1 MLIPEGEFRYE
12 IRRNGDLIAVEE
24 ESFFANR
31 IRGLRR
37 PAGGS
42 DVFEVEAELSDDG
55 ILSRVALHY
64 RRGPFVRNATYES
77 IGDFIRGNLSAMAG
91 RNELTAKLGRY
102 REVDADLIVFRAITI
117 AHVRARGQKR
127 WTGRIVTIDPKT
139 LVATTSK
146 QSCRLSDTD
155 SNVWIYEPR
164 MGDRE
169 QIEID
174 ANGLILRRRDSRG
187 VETVLT

>member
-12 IRRNGDLIAVEE
+12 IRRSGDLIAVEE

-31 IRGLRR
+31 IRGRRR

-42 DVFEVEAELSDDG
+42 DVFEVEAELSDEG
-55 ILSRVALHY
+55 IVTRVALHY
-64 RRGPFVRNATYES
+64 SRGPFVRNASYQA
-77 IGDFIRGNLSAMAG
+77 IDDFVRGNLSAMAG

-102 REVDADLIVFRAITI
+102 REVDADLVVFRAITI

-146 QSCRLSDTD
+146 QSCRLGDTGP
-155 SNVWIYEPR
+155 NLWIYEPR

-169 QIEID
+169 EIEID
-174 ANGLILRRRDSRG
+174 ASGLIVRRRDSRG